1 MLQGSPDTQ
10 REGDRNRAIALHL
23 KKLIWPAK
31 RPMGQAELHVMRRSV
46 GWSGF
51 DRVAGGRSG
60 CTHLRDVEAFQ
71 IRARHDK
78 YLLRVRRLRGALESM
93 ALLVQRVV
101 NWRIEMPKPWPP
113 HQCEVEGNNHGMG
126 KLQSH
131 KRIRKNL
138 GLWAAARLL
147 LRIWEER
154 PLP

>member
-1 MLQGSPDTQ
+1 MLQGSLDTQ
-10 REGDRNRAIALHL
+10 REGDRNRAIALNL

-31 RPMGQAELHVMRRSV
+31 RPMGQAELHEMRRSV

-78 YLLRVRRLRGALESM
+78 YLLRVRRLRGTLESM

-113 HQCEVEGNNHGMG
+113 HQCEVDGNYDGMG
-126 KLQSH
+126 KL
-131 KRIRKNL
+131 
-138 GLWAAARLL
+138 
-147 LRIWEER
+147 
-154 PLP
+154 